1 MLMNDDEAHPTEHLS
16 ALRLERQTNE
26 TLTAYLREQQWFGA
40 DEMVRTV
47 EKPGEGNM
55 NFVIRVT
62 TGRRSFVLKQ
72 ALPYVYRYPQV
83 AAPVARGE
91 TEATFYQLANSQ
103 PELTPYISSMIG
115 FDLQHHVLALEDL
128 GAGADFTFLYHA
140 PEQITKEQLQQL
152 LHFLSHLHRIKAK
165 PNEASSLQNSDM
177 RKLNHEHIF
186 RYPYAEDNG
195 LDLDTIVPGL
205 QAVSQSYKRN
215 DALTQRITE
224 LGKLY
229 LQPGDTLV
237 HGDFYPGSWLRGPSG
252 VSVID
257 PEFGFF
263 GLAEFDVGVMLAHAL
278 LSNGSVYTPEGIIEH
293 YEPTG
298 DWDESLAYSFAGAEV
313 LRRILGLA
321 QLPLTQTLDQRVA
334 LLERAAALL

>member
-1 MLMNDDEAHPTEHLS
+1 MAHHEQAHPTEHADVL
-16 ALRLERQTNE
+16 LLERQTNDV
-26 TLTAYLREQQWFGA
+26 LTAYLRGQRWLGA
-40 DEMVRTV
+40 DETVHSV

-55 NFVIRVT
+55 NFVTRVIT
-62 TGRRSFVLKQ
+62 NRRSFILKQ

-83 AAPVARGE
+83 AAPVARGK
-91 TEATFYQLANSQ
+91 TEATFYRIVNSQ
-103 PELTPYISSMIG
+103 PELTPYIPSLIG
-115 FDLQHHVLALEDL
+115 FDPQHHVLALEDL
-128 GAGADFTFLYHA
+128 GTGADFTFLYHA
-140 PEQITKEQLQQL
+140 PEQITKEQLRQL

-165 PNEASSLQNSDM
+165 PNEASFLQNSDM

-215 DALTQRITE
+215 DALKRRITE
-224 LGKLY
+224 LGELY
-229 LQPGDTLV
+229 LQPGVTLV
-237 HGDFYPGSWLRGPSG
+237 HGDYYPGSWLRGPSG

-263 GLAEFDVGVMLAHAL
+263 GLAEFEVGVMLAHAL
-278 LSNGSVYTPEGIIEH
+278 LTGGSVYTPEGITEH

-298 DWDESLAYSFAGAEV
+298 DWYESLAYSFAGVEV

>member
-1 MLMNDDEAHPTEHLS
+1 MNNKEAHSTLPLN
-16 ALRLERQTNE
+16 AMLLERQTNDA
-26 TLTAYLREQQWFGA
+26 LTEYLREQQWIDA
-40 DEMVRTV
+40 DETVRSAK
-47 EKPGEGNM
+47 KPGEGNM

-62 TGRRSFVLKQ
+62 TDRRSFVLKQ

-83 AAPVARGE
+83 AAPVARGK
-91 TEATFYQLANSQ
+91 TEATFYQLVNNQ
-103 PELTPYISSMIG
+103 PELTPYIPSMIG
-115 FDLQHHVLALEDL
+115 FDPQHHVLALEDL
-128 GAGADFTFLYHA
+128 GTGADFTFLYHA
-140 PEQITKEQLQQL
+140 PEQITKEQLRQL

-195 LDLDTIVPGL
+195 LDLDTIVLGL

-215 DALTQRITE
+215 NALKQRTTE

-237 HGDFYPGSWLRGPSG
+237 HGDYYPGSWLRVPSG

-263 GLAEFDVGVMLAHAL
+263 GSAEFDVGVMLAHAL
-278 LSNGSVYTPEGIIEH
+278 LSNGLVYTPEGIMEH